1 MPDYD
6 PIYLTFNDKPKA
18 VLLGFSD
25 LLAQRHQTRQSN
37 EKRKRLPLLL
47 FLLGFPFMLID
58 LLITLLGYPL
68 CLFSLIAPVC
78 WLAALILVITQR
90 RSRVIEISPVFD
102 TAREV
107 IYTLRDDIAPKRN
120 LFGHLDLTGS
130 MLPSKLARETKD
142 ALGRTTNH
150 YWDEWLSIKTKLYD
164 GNMLRLAGIKRR
176 KIRQGYWKR
185 SAISG
190 KMKWKAEKFKGELQE
205 LTVRLSVNPE
215 VYDIAYR
222 MGIGTTIG
230 GYQVTQYDATGGII
244 NLTLRATGADVSA
257 IDILSVLQNTYKL
270 LQRKV

>member
-25 LLAQRHQTRQSN
+25 LLAQRHQIRQSN

-78 WLAALILVITQR
+78 WLAALILIITQR
-90 RSRVIEISPVFD
+90 RSRVIEISPIFD

-142 ALGRTTNH
+142 ALGRTTN
-150 YWDEWLSIKTKLYD
+150 YYRDEWLSIKTKLYD
-164 GNMLRLAGIKRR
+164 GNMLRLAGIKHH

-205 LTVRLSVNPE
+205 LKVRLSVNPE

-244 NLTLRATGADVSA
+244 NLTLRAVGADPSA

-270 LQRKV
+270 IQRKV